1 MHVDNVLNVQ
11 KLLPQSNNFT
21 SAQLGSKVY
30 TLKNP
35 NMPGKRKLNKIIK
48 MKPSSSE
55 PAQMQQVNQPRLL
68 LQTRLLAS

>member
-48 MKPSSSE
+48 MKERKIMEKLSKEEKVLRIPL
-55 PAQMQQVNQPRLL
+55 R
-68 LQTRLLAS
+68 TK